1 MKTIYVL
8 LLVVLTCGAAQSQ
21 SLGQTVMGNSGATIS
36 GTSNTLSFTLGEPVI
51 GSITNGPS
59 LGQGFWLGAIV
70 EITLGAEDFTLEA
83 SATVYPNP
91 VSNYLNISFKD
102 MQGET
107 FQALLF
113 DMQGKQVMQKEIE
126 ASSSAETLSLS
137 ALSTGNYVLKV
148 VQESTQKSKT
158 FKIVKN

>member
-8 LLVVLTCGAAQSQ
+8 LLLVATTVTVQAQSL
-21 SLGQTVMGNSGATIS
+21 SQTVMGNSGATIS

-51 GSITNGPS
+51 GHIDNGPS

-70 EITLGAEDFTLEA
+70 EITLGTEDFSLEA
-83 SATVYPNP
+83 NATVYPNP
-91 VSNYLNISFKD
+91 VSNYLNISFKE
-102 MQGET
+102 MAGET
-107 FQALLF
+107 FQAMLF
-113 DMQGKQVMQKEIE
+113 DMQGKKVMQQEIE
-126 ASSSAETLSLS
+126 ASNTAETLSLS

-158 FKIVKN
+158 FKIIKN